1 MNRKCLKLKKNH
13 YYNNKI
19 MDMETNKFIQS
30 KSIMEADLVKETE
43 VVWQCVYA

>member
-1 MNRKCLKLKKNH
+1 MTRKFWKLKKNH

-30 KSIMEADLVKETE
+30 KSIIEADLETE